1 MSRGVNKAV
10 IIGFLGNDPEV
21 RKTSSG
27 STVATISVA
36 TSESWTDKNSGQKQT
51 KTEWHRVVAFNRLA
65 EIIEQY
71 LTKGSHVF
79 IDGKLETK
87 KWTDNNGVDRYTT
100 QIVAKEM
107 QMLGSRGDNAEPQS
121 SDPAPRSAQGAPP
134 DSGAPDI
141 NFDDDIPF

>member
-1 MSRGVNKAV
+1 MSRGVNKA
-10 IIGFLGNDPEV
+10 IIVGFLGNDPEI
-21 RKTSSG
+21 RKTQTG

-36 TSESWTDKNSGQKQT
+36 TSESWTDKTSGQKQT
-51 KTEWHRVVAFNRLA
+51 KVEWHRVVAFNRLA

-107 QMLGSRGDNAEPQS
+107 QMLGGRGDNAEPHAQ
-121 SDPAPRSAQGAPP
+121 PAQR
-134 DSGAPDI
+134 DSGAPVID
-141 NFDDDIPF
+141 FDDEPIPF

>member
-1 MSRGVNKAV
+1 MSRGVNKAM
-10 IIGFLGNDPEV
+10 IIGFLGNDPEI
-21 RKTSSG
+21 RKTQTG

-107 QMLGSRGDNAEPQS
+107 QMLGGRGDSSAPQS
-121 SDPAPRSAQGAPP
+121 SDPAQPAQR
-134 DSGAPDI
+134 DSGAPVID
-141 NFDDDIPF
+141 FSDDVPF

>member
-1 MSRGVNKAV
+1 MSRGVNKA
-10 IIGFLGNDPEV
+10 IIVGFLGNDPEI

-71 LTKGSHVF
+71 LTKGSHVY
-79 IDGKLETK
+79 IEGRLETK

-107 QMLGSRGDNAEPQS
+107 QMLGSRGDNTEPHAQ
-121 SDPAPRSAQGAPP
+121 PAQR
-134 DSGAPDI
+134 DSGAPEI
-141 NFDDDIPF
+141 NFSDDVPF

>member
-1 MSRGVNKAV
+1 MSRGVNKA
-10 IIGFLGNDPEV
+10 IIVGFLGNDPEI
-21 RKTSSG
+21 RKTQTG
-27 STVATISVA
+27 ATVATISVA

-100 QIVAKEM
+100 QIVAREM
-107 QMLGSRGDNAEPQS
+107 QMLGGRGENAEPQS
-121 SDPAPRSAQGAPP
+121 SVPKR
-134 DSGAPDI
+134 DSGAPVID
-141 NFDDDIPF
+141 FSDDVPF